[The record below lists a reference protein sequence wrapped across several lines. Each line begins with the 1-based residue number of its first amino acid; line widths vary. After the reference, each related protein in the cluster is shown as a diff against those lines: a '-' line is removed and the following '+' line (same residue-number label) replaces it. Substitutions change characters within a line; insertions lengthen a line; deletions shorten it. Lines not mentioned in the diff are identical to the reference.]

1 MFLSRGVPG
10 YINLP
15 HGVRCGG
22 LRVSDGIDLL
32 ELGVIAA
39 VIGVVLYWVVLLP
52 AREKKRRERERERMN
67 QTHSGPRQPWD
78 PDLTKGRR
86 NR

>member
-1 MFLSRGVPG
+1 ME
-10 YINLP
+10 
-15 HGVRCGG
+15 
-22 LRVSDGIDLL
+22 LL
-32 ELGVIAA
+32 ELGVFVA

-52 AREKKRRERERERMN
+52 AREKKRRERERVLKAHTSAG
-67 QTHSGPRQPWD
+67 QAWD